1 MSEIRLVIADDHPVV
16 RDGLRGMLESQP
28 DFEVVGEA
36 PDGAVAV
43 RLALELEPGVVLM
56 DLRMPVMDGVSAIR
70 EIKALRPGVQ
80 ILVLTTYDSDADILP
95 AIEAGATGYLLK
107 DASREELYR
116 AIRAAANGE
125 PVLAPSVTA
134 LLIGRMRAP
143 AEEKLSSRELEV
155 LHLVAEGASNS
166 EIASGLCISQAT
178 VKSHLIHI
186 FGKLGVSDRTAAVTT
201 ALQRGILHLEP

>member
-1 MSEIRLVIADDHPVV
+1 MSRIRIVIADDHPVV
-16 RDGLRGMLESQP
+16 RDGLCGMLESQP

-43 RLALELEPGVVLM
+43 RLAIEMEPQVVLM
-56 DLRMPVMDGVSAIR
+56 DLRMPVMDGVTAIR
-70 EIKALRPGVQ
+70 EIKARSPGVQ
-80 ILVLTTYDSDADILP
+80 VLILTTYDSDADILP
-95 AIEAGATGYLLK
+95 AIEAGATGYMLK
-107 DASREELYR
+107 DTTREELYR

-125 PVLAPSVTA
+125 PVLAPAVA
-134 LLIGRMRAP
+134 ARLMGRMREP

-155 LHLVAEGASNS
+155 LQWVAEGASNS
-166 EIASGLCISQAT
+166 DIASHLHISQAT

-201 ALQRGILHLEP
+201 ALQRGILTLDR